1 MKHLFKTA
9 VLTAMI
15 AVCAVSLPATA
26 QTSRQN
32 TKKQMAK
39 AVINGSKGNV
49 ATVTTSNKPKT
60 KSASEAKGKSPSK
73 AKETPKAKTTTK
85 AKETAKAG
93 TATTTTSAKSNAK
106 EKTQTESTKPK
117 AKETAKAPAAT
128 TQAKP
133 NKLVITDKGIEPVV
147 FGANPVSLPA
157 SCKGVYAKKEKQEI
171 WDCGDFMGY
180 YWQFYDEKGKEIFS
194 AEVDEKNKIC
204 SITVTTPNIPMEN
217 GMHVGMTQ
225 KQVEA
230 FKGVKKIVPDEWA
243 DFPRLSY
250 EIGKYTLWMDWEDG
264 KTVQEI
270 LLIN

>member
-1 MKHLFKTA
+1 MKNLFKTA
-9 VLTAMI
+9 VFATMI
-15 AVCAVSLPATA
+15 AVCAASLPAMA

-49 ATVTTSNKPKT
+49 TTVTSAKPK
-60 KSASEAKGKSPSK
+60 SK
-73 AKETPKAKTTTK
+73 AKERPQAGSAKAK
-85 AKETAKAG
+85 
-93 TATTTTSAKSNAK
+93 AK
-106 EKTQTESTKPK
+106 EKTKTTAATTQTKTK
-117 AKETAKAPAAT
+117 AST

-133 NKLVITDKGIEPVV
+133 ATTTTKSSKAVIADKGIEPVV
-147 FGANPVSLPA
+147 FGINPVSLPA
-157 SCKGVYAKKEKQEI
+157 SCNGVYAKKEKQEL
-171 WDCGDFMGY
+171 WDCGDFIGY

-194 AEVDEKNKIC
+194 AETDEKNKIC
-204 SITVTTPNIPMEN
+204 SITVTTPDIPMEN

-230 FKGVKKIVPDEWA
+230 YKGVKKIIPDEWA

-250 EIGKYTLWMDWEDG
+250 EFGKFTLLMDWEDG

-270 LLIN
+270 LLINNN